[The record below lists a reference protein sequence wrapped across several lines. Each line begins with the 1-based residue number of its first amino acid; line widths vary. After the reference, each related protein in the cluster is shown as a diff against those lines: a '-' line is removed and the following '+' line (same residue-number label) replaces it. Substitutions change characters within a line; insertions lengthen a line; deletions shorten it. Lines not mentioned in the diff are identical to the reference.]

1 MSVKTEAIK
10 PTAEIS
16 LFDAFGPNVS
26 ERVQAIN
33 RKAAELSMADM
44 AQVMDVTL
52 SSRKKLEVTAESK
65 YILDFPQWLEVNA
78 RKPGVSF
85 DMKAYTSVEVK
96 KMHVPDFRQFLPVG
110 ANMLHTYSPIGKTGL
125 QGIHDY
131 LIGAVSS
138 KLHHLQGVGVDE
150 GTFKILIRYE
160 DAKTGAPRN
169 DIVEAESTISP
180 SSFTRL
186 KPRVK
191 KLRRKGHEMAMHAL
205 IAKK

>member
-10 PTAEIS
+10 PAAEIS

-26 ERVQAIN
+26 EQVQAIN

-44 AQVMDVTL
+44 AQVMGVTL
-52 SSRKKLEVTAESK
+52 SSRKKQEVTAESED
-65 YILDFPQWLEVNA
+65 ILDLSQWLA
-78 RKPGVSF
+78 ASAQKYGVSF
-85 DMKAYTSVEVK
+85 GMKAYTSVEVK
-96 KMHVPDFRQFLPVG
+96 KMHVPDFRQILPVS
-110 ANMLHTYSPIGKTGL
+110 ANMLHTYSPFGRTGL
-125 QGIHDY
+125 QGIHD

-150 GTFKILIRYE
+150 STFKILIRYE

-180 SSFTRL
+180 SPVTGS
-186 KPRVK
+186 KVRVK